1 MKIQFDD
8 GGYLE
13 FQRSRNPNKVWVM
26 VAVRSQ
32 DNPLELR
39 VNSAE
44 VEVQGLISAVQSVT
58 GPVILK
64 RKDNNEEYEAG
75 NQEAQSQADH

>member
-1 MKIQFDD
+1 MRIEFED

-26 VAVRSQ
+26 VAVRTEG
-32 DNPLELR
+32 NPLELK

-44 VEVQGLISAVQSVT
+44 VEVKDLISVVQSVT
-58 GPVILK
+58 GPIILDK
-64 RKDNNEEYEAG
+64 GR
-75 NQEAQSQADH
+75 Q